1 MENKDQ
7 TLMQLEQI
15 NLFLIDKQIVNVYPL
30 NYFILEDYLLSIK
43 ITNLSQLITIV
54 TALNNR
60 YPYLL
65 LDLKMFDNNF
75 SNLGYE
81 YLIIKAKKNENTI
94 S

>member
-15 NLFLIDKQIVNVYPL
+15 NLFLIGKQIINVYPC
-30 NYFILEDYLLSIK
+30 NYFILEDYLLCIK

-54 TALNNR
+54 TELNNR
-60 YPYLL
+60 YPYLF
-65 LDLKMFDNNF
+65 LDLKIFDNNF

-81 YLIIKAKKNENTI
+81 YLMIKAKKNENI
-94 S
+94 FS